1 MKTQTYNQS
10 KDLKAIAAEI
20 SRQAASGQYYRYNDF
35 GIARAKFRVGT
46 LTLRCDDT
54 PAAIGQL
61 AARYAK
67 GASALL
73 AHSGTLA
80 QMRARDR
87 GAWPQTL
94 SALWAEIEAEQA
106 EHQAVA

>member
-1 MKTQTYNQS
+1 MKTQTYNQY
-10 KDLKAIAAEI
+10 KDLKMIAAEI

-35 GIARAKFRVGT
+35 GIARAEFRVGT

-67 GASALL
+67 GAS
-73 AHSGTLA
+73 
-80 QMRARDR
+80 DR